1 VIVHKSESKHGDEKM
16 SAEQMQTFAKRE
28 ARDWL
33 NDLLD
38 ERDIY
43 FVHNTLEIIVDYP
56 ADEKP
61 DAWDCCCALAAAEI
75 VAAAC
80 GHPPAD
86 LPEEAREW
94 MDAYGFEADGDV
106 VDLAKKALERVGSSS
121 ALRDEVDSSGQVAA
135 WLKDVDDLRHRIGS

>member
-1 VIVHKSESKHGDEKM
+1 
-16 SAEQMQTFAKRE
+16 MQTFAKPE

-56 ADEKP
+56 SDEKP
-61 DAWDCCCALAAAEI
+61 DAWDCCCAMAAAEI

-80 GHPPAD
+80 GKPPAD
-86 LPEEAREW
+86 FPEEAREW
-94 MDAYGFEADGDV
+94 MEAYGFEADSDV
-106 VDLAKKALERVGSSS
+106 IELARKALERLGHSCASP
-121 ALRDEVDSSGQVAA
+121 DWVDSGHQAA
-135 WLKDVDDLRHRIGS
+135 DWLKDVEDLRHRLGS